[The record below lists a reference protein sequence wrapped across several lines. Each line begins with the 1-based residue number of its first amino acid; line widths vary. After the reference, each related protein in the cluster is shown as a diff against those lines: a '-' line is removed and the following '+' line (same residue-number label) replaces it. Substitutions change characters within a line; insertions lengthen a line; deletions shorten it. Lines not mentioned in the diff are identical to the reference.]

1 MILTSKLNKLSTTIT
16 VSDQIRYGILLS
28 GGLDSA
34 VLLFLLMTE
43 YRNLNIDPN
52 IKIFTI
58 PKSDCSYKYVP
69 AIINEINQQF
79 KSNLQPTILVGN
91 SEDHHTVQVK
101 NATRDI
107 FKSALVDE
115 LFIATNQNPPEEEF
129 DYKQFK
135 NGANVRFKELTE
147 KIHQPFLFLQKSH
160 IIDFMFQFNAEKLST
175 LTHSCIKM
183 TDTRC
188 TVCFPCKEREWAF
201 LKNQKEDLGTF

>member
-1 MILTSKLNKLSTTIT
+1 MILTSRLDGLSTTIT
-16 VSDQIRYGILLS
+16 LSDQIRYGILLS

-43 YRNLNIDPN
+43 YKNIGIAPN
-52 IKIFTI
+52 IKIFTV
-58 PKSDCSYKYVP
+58 PKADCSYKYVP
-69 AIINEINQQF
+69 EIINEINQKF
-79 KSNLQPTILVGN
+79 ESNLQPTTLVGS

-101 NATRDI
+101 NATKDVFESETI
-107 FKSALVDE
+107 DE

-129 DYKQFK
+129 DYTQFK
-135 NGANVRFKELTE
+135 NGANIRYKELTD

-160 IIDFMFQFNAEKLST
+160 IIDFMFQYGAEKLST

-201 LKNQKEDLGTF
+201 FKNQKEDLGTF